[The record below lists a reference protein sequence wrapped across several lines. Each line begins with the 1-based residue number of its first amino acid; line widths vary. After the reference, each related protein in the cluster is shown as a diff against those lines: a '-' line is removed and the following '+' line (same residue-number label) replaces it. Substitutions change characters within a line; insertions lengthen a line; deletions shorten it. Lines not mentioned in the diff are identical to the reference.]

1 MAKKK
6 TDEEPVVATEPT
18 APATE
23 GPKDYRIAINLTSRA
38 YIGLPLA
45 DGTTISM
52 APGPDTASGSH
63 ISRPFLNKWTTPF
76 LRRLEREKKI
86 RLEPTRGDK

>member
-23 GPKDYRIAINLTSRA
+23 GPMDYRRAVNLTKKA
-38 YIGLPLA
+38 LVGIPLA
-45 DGTTISM
+45 DGTTIAM
-52 APGPDTASGSH
+52 APGPYSVDDSH
-63 ISRPFLNKWTTPF
+63 ISRPFLNKWGTDF
-76 LRRLEREKKI
+76 LRRLAKDGKI
-86 RLEPTRGDK
+86 RLEPTRGE